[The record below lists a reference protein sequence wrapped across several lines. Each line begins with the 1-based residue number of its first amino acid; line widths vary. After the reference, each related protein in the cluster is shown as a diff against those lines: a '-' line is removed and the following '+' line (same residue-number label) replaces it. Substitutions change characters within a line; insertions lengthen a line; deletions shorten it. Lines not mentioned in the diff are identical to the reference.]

1 MKILLIVP
9 LPPPVTGH
17 SMASQ
22 VLVEGLVGVHETA
35 VVNLSIGSLHDG
47 RITLRRL
54 REVGKVLLAVWRRRA
69 WADAIYFTI
78 SESRA
83 GNLKDLIIY
92 MLLAGHLRRLFVHLH
107 GGTIGRVLFERHPTW
122 RKINAAFI
130 KRVGGVIISGPSHL
144 SIFHG
149 MIERARVHTVPN
161 SAGDE
166 LFVDEQDIL
175 EKFADTRP
183 LRMLYVS
190 SMTPQKGYLDLVD
203 AYIGLDLVV
212 RGRIQL
218 DMAGKFETDADRSAF
233 QNRIDGV
240 EGVRYHGQIDQEHK
254 RRLFAQ
260 AHVFCL
266 PTRMFEGQPISILE
280 AYAAGCVV
288 LTTGQRGI
296 LDVFEDGINGF
307 QVLGGSS
314 RSIAA
319 VMAKCLHDIDR
330 LRQIAVRNRRTAGEC
345 YRPATFAAALTRI
358 LETGER
364 MPRIGPGGHTS
375 EVGP

>member
-1 MKILLIVP
+1 M
-9 LPPPVTGH
+9 
-17 SMASQ
+17 
-22 VLVEGLVGVHETA
+22 GVHETA

-92 MLLAGHLRRLFVHLH
+92 MLLAGRLRRLFVHLH

-190 SMTPQKGYLDLVD
+190 SVTPQKGYLDLVD

-233 QNRIDGV
+233 QNGIDGV
-240 EGVRYHGQIDQEHK
+240 EGDRSPRPDRPGTQTTPLRSGARVLLADTYVRGAADFHSRGVHGRV
-254 RRLFAQ
+254 RR
-260 AHVFCL
+260 AHNRSARNSGRVRRRHQWLSGAWRF
-266 PTRMFEGQPISILE
+266 FEVH
-280 AYAAGCVV
+280 C
-288 LTTGQRGI
+288 
-296 LDVFEDGINGF
+296 
-307 QVLGGSS
+307 
-314 RSIAA
+314 
-319 VMAKCLHDIDR
+319 
-330 LRQIAVRNRRTAGEC
+330 
-345 YRPATFAAALTRI
+345 
-358 LETGER
+358 
-364 MPRIGPGGHTS
+364 GGHG
-375 EVGP
+375 EVPARH